1 VNTASK
7 SFGHQPR
14 KRFGQH
20 FLRDHSII
28 DAIVA
33 SANPRADDIFVEI
46 GPGFGALTVPL
57 LKRLDNLHV
66 VELDR
71 DIIPRLSGLPG
82 AEGKLTVHQADAL
95 KFDFAS
101 IEDKR
106 QMRIIG
112 NLPYNISTPLLFHL
126 LKFRERIRDMHFML
140 QREVVL
146 RLAAKPNCKEYG
158 RLSIIAQY
166 HCQIDPLL
174 DVPPSAFDPP
184 PKVDSAV
191 VRLQPHAQVPV
202 AVGDL
207 HSFETLLRCAFS
219 QRRKTLRNNLKAI
232 LSAEQISTC
241 EIDPGARAETLDLG
255 QFAALSRQLNNLTHK
270 SQAEKL

>member
-1 VNTASK
+1 MNTAGRSL
-7 SFGHQPR
+7 GHQPR

-28 DAIVA
+28 EAIVA
-33 SANPRADDIFVEI
+33 NANPQADDIFVEI
-46 GPGFGALTVPL
+46 GPGLGALTVPL
-57 LKRLDNLHV
+57 LKRLDHLHV
-66 VELDR
+66 IELDR
-71 DIIPRLSGLPG
+71 DIVPRLTRLPG
-82 AEGKLTVHQADAL
+82 AAGKLTVHQADAL

-101 IEDKR
+101 IDDKR

-126 LKFRERIRDMHFML
+126 LGFRGRIRDMHFML

-158 RLSIIAQY
+158 RLSLIAQY

-207 HSFETLLRCAFS
+207 RSFEILLRSTFA
-219 QRRKTLRNNLKAI
+219 QRRKTLRNNLKSI
-232 LSAEQISTC
+232 LSAEQISAC
-241 EIDPGARAETLDLG
+241 GIDPGARAETLELE
-255 QFAALSRQLNNLTHK
+255 QFAALSRQLSNLTHK
-270 SQAEKL
+270 SHANYK